1 MKQGLPIFL
10 ESDTFFGNEGAMFFV
25 SVIIP
30 THNRWPMVG
39 EAIESVIK
47 QSYKDFEVIVVDDGS
62 DDESLKGMEKF
73 GSSLSVLVQSRRGVA
88 AARNFGV
95 RHSRGAYL
103 SFLDSDDLWQRHK
116 LERQVAF
123 MKANPEVQI
132 CQTEEVWI
140 RNGVKV
146 NPKKRHQK
154 PSGDIFR
161 ASLELCLVSPSSV
174 MMKRELYERMDGFD
188 ESFEVCEDYDLWLRI
203 AVDTPVSLI
212 PEPLVVKRGGHNDQL
227 SQSTWGLDRFRVQSI
242 EKLIRSGLRGEKGQW
257 ALETLAMKVAVLAK
271 GARKRG
277 YESEAKKYEVILG
290 ELTEEMGNDKSSD
303 SRIRKR
309 ERNTKPDSPTLA

>member
-1 MKQGLPIFL
+1 
-10 ESDTFFGNEGAMFFV
+10 MFFV